1 MKEMKFKI
9 LRILLWLNTFE
20 KLSYQI
26 NTETSIENG
35 QFGQHWIGQ
44 LLIAGWWKTLV
55 KPKILKWKQK

>member
-1 MKEMKFKI
+1 MD
-9 LRILLWLNTFE
+9 TFE

-26 NTETSIENG
+26 NTETSIESG